1 MSSGAGRRDRWDRRY
16 AAGHPSWETGRPSTE
31 LATLLRSG
39 KVPVGS
45 ALELGC
51 GRGANACDL
60 AAQGFAVTAADISA
74 TAVEAARRAAAGRGL
89 TVDFRIADLAADP
102 DLGGTYD
109 FLFDRG
115 AYHAVRLADAHAFLR
130 LLAKVSRTG
139 TRYLC
144 LCGNSRERCVSG
156 PPVVTEEELTAE
168 LGSLFEIVDL
178 HEFRFDESPGREGR
192 PLGWSVFMRR
202 RGG

>member
-1 MSSGAGRRDRWDRRY
+1 M
-16 AAGHPSWETGRPSTE
+16 E

-51 GRGANACDL
+51 GRGANACYL

-156 PPVVTEEELTAE
+156 PPVVTEEELTSY
-168 LGSLFEIVDL
+168 L
-178 HEFRFDESPGREGR
+178 
-192 PLGWSVFMRR
+192 
-202 RGG
+202 